1 MGTTCEDGAEVG
13 TGFSRQLTPLE
24 AESGAW
30 ARVHENDMSLGHF
43 VRTSERLFAPLAR
56 LARMASDDVL
66 LDLGSG
72 DGVMLATLAE
82 QTGCCGIG
90 VEVNPILCKKAERLR
105 ESLGFASWR
114 LQYLCMQAEQLRLED
129 LNKVTIVYVYL
140 LRVAENEVVM
150 RLLQQ
155 LLRRGVRIVSSTFIL
170 PEKHFPPPSRTW
182 PDEDTVEGLME
193 VMGRAG
199 GAIHSNGT
207 FYMYEVTSEDTSS
220 TDALGSPPS

>member
-155 LLRRGVRIVSSTFIL
+155 VSRLRSLSRAPYRVAAPRRPDRLLDVHTARETLSATVADLAGRGHR
-170 PEKHFPPPSRTW
+170 
-182 PDEDTVEGLME
+182 
-193 VMGRAG
+193 
-199 GAIHSNGT
+199 
-207 FYMYEVTSEDTSS
+207 
-220 TDALGSPPS
+220 